1 MYKLKVLKGNR
12 WKWFKGNIYKIS
24 LVDSE
29 DKASFF
35 TEDEMCWFKVSYL
48 DSPYDFDYEVYA

>member
-35 TEDEMCWFKVSYL
+35 TEDEMHWFKVSYL
-48 DSPYDFDYEVYA
+48 DSPYEFDYEIYA

>member
-12 WKWFKGNIYKIS
+12 WKWFKGNIYQIS

-29 DKASFF
+29 EKASFF
-35 TEDEMCWFKVSYL
+35 TEDEMRWFKVSYL

>member
-35 TEDEMCWFKVSYL
+35 TEDEMRWFKVSYL
-48 DSPYDFDYEVYA
+48 DSPYDFDYKVYA

>member
-1 MYKLKVLKGNR
+1 MGNR
-12 WKWFKGNIYKIS
+12 WKWFKGNIYQIS

-35 TEDEMCWFKVSYL
+35 TEDEMRWFKVSYL

>member
-1 MYKLKVLKGNR
+1 MYKLKVLKENR
-12 WKWFKGNIYKIS
+12 WKWFKGNIYKIA

-35 TEDEMCWFKVSYL
+35 TEDEMRWFKVNYL
-48 DSPYDFDYEVYA
+48 NSPYDFDYEVYA